1 MTTIDKQINISYET
15 IDTFSNEIY
24 PILIKMG
31 EDKTTDVEYSKPGLV
46 SVLMLFLAT
55 LSIFH
60 RCLLK

>member
-31 EDKTTDVEYSKPGLV
+31 EDTTTDVEYSKPGLD
-46 SVLMLFLAT
+46 SVLKLLLAT

>member
-24 PILIKMG
+24 PTLIKMG
-31 EDKTTDVEYSKPGLV
+31 EDKTTDVEYSKPGLD
-46 SVLMLFLAT
+46 SVLKLLLAT

>member
-31 EDKTTDVEYSKPGLV
+31 EDKTTDVEYSKPGLDI
-46 SVLMLFLAT
+46 VLKLLLAT

>member
-24 PILIKMG
+24 PILIKIG
-31 EDKTTDVEYSKPGLV
+31 EDKTTDVEYSKPGLD
-46 SVLMLFLAT
+46 SVLKLLLAT